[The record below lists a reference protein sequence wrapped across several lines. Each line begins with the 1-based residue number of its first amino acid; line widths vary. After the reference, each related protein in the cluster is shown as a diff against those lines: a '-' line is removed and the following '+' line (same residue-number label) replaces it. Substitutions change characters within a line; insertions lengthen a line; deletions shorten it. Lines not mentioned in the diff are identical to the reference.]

1 MTCSPCMQQ
10 SPGGSD
16 DQDTRNAA
24 CWWTLDVLELGHG
37 GRCCQ
42 GFGIGAGIGS
52 TTDGNLMTAANAV
65 MALNDPCDL
74 TASGATVGVF
84 QAAWNNTSDP
94 NMQSSLDAS
103 NNPIGTLTDDGKYGP
118 ETAAAVQ
125 NATGVQSPS
134 PCTTYTGSWAGGGSS
149 PTSYS
154 AAVVAAATALD
165 SYLAANGCT
174 SCKAAGSPPSSSD
187 PLSALVSTF
196 KNAIL
201 VTPGSTSTSSATVT
215 GSTINMSSAAC
226 QQSYGPGTIADL
238 AAVLGGAKKS
248 GATACTDASCNCLAG
263 APSPTPPAPPQP
275 TPPTPVTPPS
285 ASSSSSSAAPL
296 VAAAI
301 LIGLGGAAVYQAAKK
316 RKAAHAHAGAY

>member
-1 MTCSPCMQQ
+1 MTCAPCMQQ

-24 CWWTLDVLELGHG
+24 CWWTLDVLELEHG
-37 GRCCQ
+37 GRCCD

-52 TTDGNLMTAANAV
+52 TTDGNLMLAANAV
-65 MALNDPCDL
+65 MALNDPCNL
-74 TASGATVGVF
+74 TVSGATVGVF

-125 NATGVQSPS
+125 NATGALSPS
-134 PCTTYTGSWAGGGSS
+134 PCTSYTGSWAGGGGGGGGA
-149 PTSYS
+149 PASYS

-165 SYLAANGCT
+165 AYLAANGCT
-174 SCKAAGSPPSSSD
+174 SCKAAGANPSGSD
-187 PLSALVSTF
+187 PLSALVSAF

-201 VTPGSTSTSSATVT
+201 VSPGSTSTSAATVT

-238 AAVLGGAKKS
+238 SAVLGAGKKS
-248 GATACTDASCNCLAG
+248 GATACTDASCNCLAAFQG
-263 APSPTPPAPPQP
+263 PPAP
-275 TPPTPVTPPS
+275 PPTPVTPPS
-285 ASSSSSSAAPL
+285 TSSSSSSAAPL

-301 LIGLGGAAVYQAAKK
+301 LLGLGGAAVYQASKK
-316 RKAAHAHAGAY
+316 RKGAPAHAGAY